1 MKMSEL
7 TTIGRSFDPS
17 YPTNRAIAIV
27 TILVMVGGALF
38 QLVSGEGWGE
48 GVLWGANAGLSVL
61 LTWVLCRELDPD
73 HALSAFVA
81 VGLALVGLFL
91 WGVPRLAVI
100 FWLIVVMRLV
110 NRTTGAPAGLL
121 DSLGVLGLGSW
132 LSLQGNWGYGIIT
145 AAAFLLDSQLP
156 RRARRQLIPAAL
168 AVTAT
173 VTSAIVGRNVPWDG
187 PASVVGGLTGLA
199 VSVLFLPVLLS
210 ARRLES
216 VGDRSQEPL
225 EPIRV
230 QAAQVLALLT
240 AVEAAILGGTAAIS
254 LLLPLWAA
262 VVGALLYCFY
272 LAVKP

>member
-1 MKMSEL
+1 
-7 TTIGRSFDPS
+7 
-17 YPTNRAIAIV
+17 
-27 TILVMVGGALF
+27 
-38 QLVSGEGWGE
+38 
-48 GVLWGANAGLSVL
+48 
-61 LTWVLCRELDPD
+61 
-73 HALSAFVA
+73 
-81 VGLALVGLFL
+81 
-91 WGVPRLAVI
+91 
-100 FWLIVVMRLV
+100 
-110 NRTTGAPAGLL
+110 
-121 DSLGVLGLGSW
+121 
-132 LSLQGNWGYGIIT
+132 
-145 AAAFLLDSQLP
+145 
-156 RRARRQLIPAAL
+156 
-168 AVTAT
+168 
-173 VTSAIVGRNVPWDG
+173 
-187 PASVVGGLTGLA
+187 VVGGLTGLA